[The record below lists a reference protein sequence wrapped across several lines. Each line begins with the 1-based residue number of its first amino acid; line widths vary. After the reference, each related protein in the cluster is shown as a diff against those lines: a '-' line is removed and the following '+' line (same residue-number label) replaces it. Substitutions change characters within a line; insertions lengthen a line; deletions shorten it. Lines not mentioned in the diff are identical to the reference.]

1 MTPLHNQVKNLLLPA
16 LLKATGEA
24 RAVEQKKDDIDAKK
38 LAKYQEAY
46 KTFKDSGWGETNARH
61 MSEFV
66 LKLIDSPFSVD
77 QIAKKEPTGRPLV
90 LYSCVKFLGSVYCVS
105 HQIKRLSWSPKLVS
119 TTVPPDKFEI
129 ASDEEVEQ
137 WIDSLTS
144 AALKQILIQG
154 EFAVILEP
162 MFETEEYESIDQ
174 SKPQI
179 GDKVVRGPDWVF
191 DDQDSN
197 GEGFII
203 VEYDMPGWWTVRWKN
218 GRQNQYRM
226 GAEGKFDLTI
236 VEREVVEELP

>member
-24 RAVEQKKDDIDAKK
+24 RAVEQTKLEYDPAALDAARK
-38 LAKYQEAY
+38 AY
-46 KTFKDSGWGETNARH
+46 RDLK
-61 MSEFV
+61 SEWDTGAEGI
-66 LKLIDSPFSVD
+66 LKFMEILYGPPKIPTDLIRGDG
-77 QIAKKEPTGRPLV
+77 KTGRALV

-119 TTVPPDKFEI
+119 TTVPPEKFEI

-162 MFETEEYESIDQ
+162 MFETEEYENIDQ

-179 GDKVVRGPDWVF
+179 GDKVVRGPDWRYGDF
-191 DDQDSN
+191 QDQH

-203 VEYDMPGWWTVRWKN
+203 KESDPAGWWEVRWAKT
-218 GRQNQYRM
+218 GDTYAYRM

-236 VEREVVEELP
+236 VEREVVDA